1 MQGLE
6 ARLEEDLAKFKSDNG
21 LDGVK
26 LGMGAARS
34 LDAPEEEGL
43 LQKVINT
50 LGTVLTFNFFIIII
64 FFTWFITGVGA
75 QFALDNV
82 EIINAFRGAWDV
94 IILPLLT
101 THMTLTFL
109 SYGLEK
115 MAKSD
120 A

>member
-1 MQGLE
+1 MTRILSIE
-6 ARLEEDLAKFKSDNG
+6 IPTWYNLAPFLPRAPSDVLFFSRLKQ
-21 LDGVK
+21 
-26 LGMGAARS
+26 
-34 LDAPEEEGL
+34 GL